1 MLFNFV
7 PGGFTDRI
15 LLEQLDLKSE
25 KNIGIYK
32 PAGKVRKDWLQKKNF
47 LEKNP
52 KKAKKKRSLQLAVCF
67 SSTKWICCL

>member
-32 PAGKVRKDWLQKKNF
+32 PAGKVRKD
-47 LEKNP
+47 
-52 KKAKKKRSLQLAVCF
+52 
-67 SSTKWICCL
+67 